1 MKMTDKQETQNPQVA
16 AMSAG
21 IEASRRI
28 GEEAAARHQQDLE
41 QAAQHSQNVAK
52 LMTDPRA
59 AGMSQGQINTLVKAT
74 PAALAKA
81 LREIA
86 GHGRSA

>member
-1 MKMTDKQETQNPQVA
+1 MKDQNQNIDPNTA

-28 GEEAAARHQQDLE
+28 GEEAAVRHQQDLE